1 MCTGVRSSVVLDGPP
16 ASAVWEAF
24 VANPQRAVTV
34 TDMDNGRVHVACFDS
49 VAGDH
54 LDLLQALREASGVL
68 RNDFDSLRG

>member
-16 ASAVWEAF
+16 ASAVWDAF

-49 VAGDH
+49 VPGDH
-54 LDLLQALREASGVL
+54 PNLLQALREACMVL
-68 RNDFDSLRG
+68 RSDFEGLRG